1 MEIKQ
6 HEPYVPEQTDMKE
19 FTFKAIF
26 IGVILSMVLG
36 AANAYIGLRAGMT
49 VAATF
54 PAAVI
59 AMAFLRIFKG
69 NILEENIARATAT
82 VGEALVAGAIFV
94 VPAFIIT
101 GVWSELKYFETT
113 MMLLIGGILG
123 VLFII
128 ILRRSLI
135 APEANLQFPESLACA
150 QIVLSGQKGAS
161 GAKWVFITTGI
172 SAFVE
177 LIKNSHGIQ
186 FIQEYTAVYIQP
198 FKETTIEVVDKVI
211 THKGAF
217 FFSTPSASPAYMG
230 VGYIIGPRLASITF
244 SGGVFGWLLLIP
256 ILVFAQYES
265 LSKLFDFGNPEAA
278 LELGDQIWMKYVRP
292 IAVGGMLVGAV
303 NTLYNIRKNLIRG
316 ISKTVEDMKTIKAGL
331 GGQISRYEQD
341 INFNGV
347 IVSIAV
353 LSIPVGIL
361 YYYFCNDLMAAVI
374 AAVAMIAIGFLFAA
388 VAGYLVGLIGSSSNP
403 ISGLALTSLVIA
415 AVLMV
420 ALGVK
425 GPSGIAAVLGVVS
438 VVACTAG
445 IAGDVIQDLKV
456 GHILGGT
463 PRKMQWAGMLG
474 VIAAAL
480 VMYFPLVALHQA
492 YGGFGSPDL
501 PAPQAGLM
509 AMMAEGIVTQNMA
522 WPLVIGGMF
531 FAVGLIMI
539 KSPSPMLIAVG
550 MYLPLHTT
558 FAIFVGGIFKFII
571 DKIVARKKMSQDDQ
585 DSVSNRGLLIAS
597 GFVAGESLVGII
609 IAFLIVGT
617 NQPDFTI
624 LNITFLSGT
633 AKLILGFIAIPILGF
648 IMVKFPLN
656 VLKEKFSK

>member
-1 MEIKQ
+1 MEFKMK
-6 HEPYVPEQTDMKE
+6 EPYVPEKTDLKE
-19 FTFKAIF
+19 FTFKAVF
-26 IGVILSMVLG
+26 IGAILSVVLG

-54 PAAVI
+54 PAAVM
-59 AMAFLRIFKG
+59 AMAFLRLRKG
-69 NILEENIARATAT
+69 TILEENVARATAT
-82 VGEALVAGAIFV
+82 VGEALVAGCIFV
-94 VPAFIIT
+94 IPAFLMAN
-101 GVWSELKYFETT
+101 VWEELKYFETT
-113 MMLLIGGILG
+113 ALLLIGGILG

-128 ILRRSLI
+128 ILRRSLVS
-135 APEANLQFPESLACA
+135 PESGLQFPESLACT

-161 GAKWVFITTGI
+161 GAKWVFISTGI

-177 LIKNSHGIQ
+177 LIKNSYGIQ
-186 FIQEYTAVYIQP
+186 FLQEYTNVFVQP
-198 FKETTIEVVDKVI
+198 FKETTINVTERVL

-256 ILVFAQYES
+256 ILIFAQFES
-265 LSKLFDFGNPEAA
+265 LSRLFDFADPEVG
-278 LELGDQIWMKYVRP
+278 LELGEQIWLNYVRP

-303 NTLYNIRKNLIRG
+303 NTLYNIRKNLVRG
-316 ISKTVEDMKTIKAGL
+316 ISKTIEDMKTIKAGM
-331 GGQISRYEQD
+331 GDKISRYERD

-347 IVSIAV
+347 LASIAV
-353 LSIPVGIL
+353 LSVPVAII
-361 YYYFCNDLMAAVI
+361 YYYFCQDLFAAII
-374 AAVAMIAIGFLFAA
+374 AAVAMIALGFLFAA

-420 ALGVK
+420 VLGVK
-425 GPSGIAAVLGVVS
+425 GPEGIAAVLGVVA

-456 GHILGGT
+456 GALLGGT
-463 PRKMQWAGMLG
+463 PRKMQWGGMIG
-474 VIAAAL
+474 VVAAAV
-480 VMYFPLVALHQA
+480 VMYFPLVALDQA
-492 YGGFGSPDL
+492 YGGFGSAEL

-509 AMMAEGIVTQNMA
+509 AMMAKGIVTQNMA
-522 WPLVIGGMF
+522 WPLVIAGMF
-531 FAVGLIMI
+531 FAIGLILI

-558 FAIFVGGIFKFII
+558 FAIFVGGIFKYIM
-571 DKIVARKKMSQDDQ
+571 DIVLKRKKLSEEDNENIN
-585 DSVSNRGLLIAS
+585 NRGLLIAS

-609 IAFLIVGT
+609 IAFLIIGT
-617 NQPDFTI
+617 SPEFRIID
-624 LNITFLSGT
+624 ITFLSDT
-633 AKLILGFIAIPILGF
+633 TKLILGFIAIPILGY

-656 VLKEKFSK
+656 ALKEKLK